1 MNKKIIHKIF
11 ISILVLAIFFLITY
25 FLFALGTS
33 IRLSDI
39 QSQSGQGANGQVSF
53 NGMAMTKKCFS
64 ATNLG
69 EQVMPADMEFKKV
82 VCTTNPGNAP
92 DSCFFERV
100 GAKEP
105 VESGDQL
112 ISTGQ
117 NNGGDKKY
125 TLTNSYTGE
134 SKSEDAKSAKQE
146 METRQ
151 PKSCCIKA
159 AQTQIGIICV
169 TTIGQPVKQFGE
181 LKGGRNFGHKSRPAP
196 TTPSPGFIQK
206 LNAVINF

>member
-1 MNKKIIHKIF
+1 VIAEFGFWKIIPSPFSPGIPT
-11 ISILVLAIFFLITY
+11 ISAKLLDIILGVY
-25 FLFALGTS
+25 W
-33 IRLSDI
+33 
-39 QSQSGQGANGQVSF
+39 
-53 NGMAMTKKCFS
+53 MTK
-64 ATNLG
+64 
-69 EQVMPADMEFKKV
+69 EI
-82 VCTTNPGNAP
+82 PG
-92 DSCFFERV
+92 
-100 GAKEP
+100 
-105 VESGDQL
+105 ESGDQL

-181 LKGGRNFGHKSRPAP
+181 LKGGRNFGHKSRPTP
-196 TTPSPGFIQK
+196 TTPSHGFIQK